1 MAFVHGKNTKVFYNG
16 YDLSSYLNAIS
27 IARSAEQADTTTFG
41 ASYKTF
47 VAGFT
52 DATVSLGGYF
62 DGDSNAIDQL
72 LAASLGSDTPGVLT
86 FSTEAA
92 DAVGDVAYQASS
104 KTTSYEVTSSLTE
117 AVAISAEVQCSGQ
130 VDRAIVLHAH
140 EAETSTAADS
150 SVDNGAAST
159 NGIAHL
165 HVTAASADDTL
176 DVIIEDSTDNNT
188 WATLGTFAQ
197 ISAVGSERLTITD
210 TINRYVRAS
219 WTIAGS
225 DPSFTFVVTLGRTVD
240 TTPVSASQSP
250 SSSPSQSGS
259 ASTSPSSSASPSAST
274 SPTSSASASQSPSTS
289 LSPSASA
296 SGT

>member
-27 IARSAEQADTTTFG
+27 IARTAEQADTTTFG

-52 DATVSLGGYF
+52 DGTVSLGGYY
-62 DGDSNAIDQL
+62 DGDAGAIDAL

-86 FSTEAA
+86 FSTQTA
-92 DAVGDVAYQASS
+92 DAVGDVAYQASA

-117 AVAISAEVQCSGQ
+117 AVSISAEVQCSGQ

-140 EAETSTAADS
+140 EAETSTAADA
-150 SVDNGAAST
+150 SVNNGAAST
-159 NGIAHL
+159 NAIAHL

-176 DVIIEDSTDNNT
+176 DVIIEDSPDDSNWT
-188 WATLGTFAQ
+188 TLGTFAQ
-197 ISAVGSERLTITD
+197 VSAIGSERLTITD
-210 TINRYVRAS
+210 TVAQYVRAS

-225 DPSFTFVVTLGRTVD
+225 DPSFAFVVTLGRTVD
-240 TTPVSASQSP
+240 MTAVSASQSP

-259 ASTSPSSSASPSAST
+259 ASQSPSSSASPSAST

-289 LSPSASA
+289 ISPSASA